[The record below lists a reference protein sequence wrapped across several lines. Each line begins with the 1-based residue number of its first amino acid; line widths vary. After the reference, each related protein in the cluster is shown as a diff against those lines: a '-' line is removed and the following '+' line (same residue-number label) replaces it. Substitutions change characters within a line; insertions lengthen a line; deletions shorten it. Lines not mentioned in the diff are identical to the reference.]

1 MTICRGT
8 VGQFFRYVPPMTISS
23 QQAIITIQGTS
34 MKRASEMLVDALK
47 PYANARVTS
56 LVQSTSYM
64 TSWRGHVTLLAIID
78 HD

>member
-1 MTICRGT
+1 MA
-8 VGQFFRYVPPMTISS
+8 ISS
-23 QQAIITIQGTS
+23 QQAVLTIKGKS
-34 MKRASEMLVDALK
+34 MKRAGEMLVDALK

-64 TSWRGHVTLLAIID
+64 TSFRGRVTLLAIID

>member
-1 MTICRGT
+1 
-8 VGQFFRYVPPMTISS
+8 
-23 QQAIITIQGTS
+23 

-56 LVQSTSYM
+56 LVQSTSYT